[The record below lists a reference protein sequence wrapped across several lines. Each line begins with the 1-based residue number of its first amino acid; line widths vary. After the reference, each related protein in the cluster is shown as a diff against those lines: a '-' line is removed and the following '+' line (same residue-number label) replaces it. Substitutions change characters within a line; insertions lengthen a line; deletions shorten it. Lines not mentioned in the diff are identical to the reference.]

1 MTRDLESLRAPL
13 LRFCAGYL
21 RDTEAARDAV
31 QECFRRLLAL
41 KETPEAPPAWLRRA
55 ARNHCLNLLRS
66 RRRRRDRER
75 LATGV
80 DVVAPVAG
88 PLTGLV
94 REEERASVGALLAR
108 LREDEVELLRLR
120 YVDELSRR
128 EIAELVEL
136 PESTVKSRLEDALQK
151 LRRA

>member
-1 MTRDLESLRAPL
+1 ML
-13 LRFCAGYL
+13 
-21 RDTEAARDAV
+21 
-31 QECFRRLLAL
+31 
-41 KETPEAPPAWLRRA
+41 PAWLRRA

-66 RRRRRDRER
+66 RRRRRDRKR

-80 DVVAPVAG
+80 DIIAPVAG

-136 PESTVKSRLEDALQK
+136 PESTVKSRLEDALRK